1 MSRPQNDDTP
11 LDRAV
16 DQIVHEPIDPARV
29 ELAAS
34 RVWERLS
41 HDAPAVTTPAAPA
54 LSTAS
59 TASTAEPVSLRGCD
73 DFQALIPAYVKGE
86 LSPARAM
93 LLEDHA
99 RGCVP
104 CRRALREA
112 REGKTLETR
121 PAVAQ
126 ASPRGRNVGLAL
138 AAALVMAL
146 GVGLVFMLQEMLA
159 GGSDMARVE
168 SIEGGLYLVDGETSR
183 PLGAGDAL
191 DEGEQIRTAKGSL
204 AMVRMAD
211 GSLIEMNERAALS
224 LDAGRKGNTIH
235 LDRGRIIVQAA
246 KQRKRHLFVATRD
259 AQVAVTG
266 TIFAVNHGT
275 KGSRVSVLEGEV
287 RVKQASRDNI
297 LHPGDQVT
305 THASVAA
312 VPIRREIAW
321 SKDSARYEQLLAELT
336 ALGKDIDAQVE
347 RPGLR
352 YSTRLLDLAPEG
364 TRIWVALPNLSTNLT
379 ETQRILDQRI
389 AGNRLL
395 RDWWSDSLGSS
406 GNERKFRELI
416 ERIGNLGRNLGDEVA
431 VAIGGD
437 EVPVF
442 LAEVANEAA
451 FRSVL
456 EQEIAEVNTRE
467 GKPVLRIVEDPAA
480 INSGAGIERDGMLL
494 WVGDGLFV
502 ASPSA
507 AEIARVAANL
517 EGVEPSPFAQAAF
530 RNRIAQSYEDGAGW
544 LFAADLHTLMAG
556 EGDEADSESAREAE
570 ALGILDMES
579 FIVDRREVEGK
590 VETRAALTFDQP
602 RRGVASWL
610 AAPAPMGT
618 LNFFSP
624 DANLVAAFVV
634 KNPVTILD
642 ELLSIQPELTDELA
656 EVQAE
661 HGFDLRNDLA
671 AALGGEVAIGV
682 DGPLVPS
689 PSWKL
694 VAEVYDPVRLQGTFA
709 QAAARLSAELREQGK
724 PAIELREERRGGRTW
739 YALVGTDPKIEI
751 HYLFEDGYMVAAP
764 SRALLERTLQQR
776 SSGTTLS
783 GHARLRDLLGED
795 GQVNV
800 SGLLYQNLAPVLES
814 AGKLLPRGAG
824 KENGMPEIHSLILG
838 QGPMVGYAYAE
849 QDRILFGSSSES
861 PLGLN
866 LQNLAGLGGILGMI
880 DNAHGEAVQMEE
892 AR

>member
-1 MSRPQNDDTP
+1 MSRPQNDDTL

-16 DQIVHEPIDPARV
+16 DQIVHEPIDPARA

-41 HDAPAVTTPAAPA
+41 QGVPAAEA
-54 LSTAS
+54 TAAPS
-59 TASTAEPVSLRGCD
+59 AAMAEPVSLRGCD
-73 DFQALIPAYVKGE
+73 DFQALIPAYVKGG

-126 ASPRGRNVGLAL
+126 ASPRRRTVGLAL

-146 GVGLVFMLQEMLA
+146 GVGLVFMLQEILA

-224 LDAGRKGNTIH
+224 LGAGRKGITIH

-246 KQRKRHLFVATRD
+246 RQRKRHLFVATRD
-259 AQVAVTG
+259 AQVSVTG
-266 TIFAVNHGT
+266 TIFSVNHGT

-352 YSTRLLDLAPEG
+352 YSTRLLDLAPDG

-389 AGNRLL
+389 AGNEVL
-395 RDWWSDSLGSS
+395 RNWWSDSLGSS
-406 GNERKFRELI
+406 DNEEKFRELI

-437 EVPVF
+437 EDPVF

-456 EQEIAEVNTRE
+456 EQEIAEVNARE
-467 GKPVLRIVEDPAA
+467 GRQVLRIVEDPLAA
-480 INSGAGIERDGMLL
+480 GTAGAAGAAGAEGEGMLL

-502 ASPSA
+502 ASPSPA
-507 AEIARVAANL
+507 GLAGIAANL
-517 EGVEPSPFAQAAF
+517 EGVEPNPFVQSGF
-530 RNRIAQSYEDGAGW
+530 RNRIARSYEDGAGW
-544 LFAADLHTLMAG
+544 LFAADLHSLVAEGQAEASAG
-556 EGDEADSESAREAE
+556 VKAQEAE

-602 RRGVASWL
+602 RRGVASWV
-610 AAPAPMGT
+610 AAPAPMGS

-624 DANLVAAFVV
+624 DANLVAAFIV
-634 KNPVTILD
+634 KNPVTIFD
-642 ELLSIQPELTDELA
+642 ELLSIQPELADELA
-656 EVQAE
+656 QVQAE

-694 VAEVYDPVRLQGTFA
+694 VAEVYDPARLQRTFQ
-709 QAAARLSAELREQGK
+709 QAAARLSAELRDQGK
-724 PAIELREERRGGRTW
+724 PPVELREERRGGRTW
-739 YALVGTDPKIEI
+739 YAMVGTDPKIEI

-800 SGLLYQNLAPVLES
+800 SALVYQNLAPALEA
-814 AGKLLPRGAG
+814 AGKLLPQGGG
-824 KENGMPEIHSLILG
+824 KGNGMPDVRSLILG
-838 QGPMVGYAYAE
+838 HGPMVGYAYAE

-866 LQNLAGLGGILGMI
+866 LQDLSGLGGILGMI

>member
-1 MSRPQNDDTP
+1 MSRPKNDDS
-11 LDRAV
+11 LFDRAV
-16 DQIVHEPIDPARV
+16 DQIVHEPIDPAQV

-41 HDAPAVTTPAAPA
+41 QGAPAAAAPAAPA
-54 LSTAS
+54 LSTA
-59 TASTAEPVSLRGCD
+59 ATAEPVSLRGCD
-73 DFQALIPAYVKGE
+73 DFQALIPAYSQGE

-121 PAVAQ
+121 PAVAK
-126 ASPRGRNVGLAL
+126 ASPRGRTVWLAL

-183 PLGAGDAL
+183 PLGAGDQL

-246 KQRKRHLFVATRD
+246 QQRKRHLFVATRD
-259 AQVAVTG
+259 AEVSVTG
-266 TIFAVNHGT
+266 TIFSVNHGT

-287 RVKQASRDNI
+287 RVKQASRDSI

-321 SKDSARYEQLLAELT
+321 SKDSARYEELLAELT

-389 AGNRLL
+389 AGNRVL

-406 GNERKFRELI
+406 GNEQKFRELI
-416 ERIGNLGRNLGDEVA
+416 ERIGDLGRNLGDEVA
-431 VAIGGD
+431 VAIAD
-437 EVPVF
+437 EEPVF

-451 FRSVL
+451 FLSVL
-456 EQEIAEVNTRE
+456 EQEIAEVNARE
-467 GKPVLRIVEDPAA
+467 GRQVLRIVEDPTAA
-480 INSGAGIERDGMLL
+480 GAAGSEGEGMLL

-507 AEIARVAANL
+507 AGLARIATNL
-517 EGVEPSPFAQAAF
+517 EGVEPNPFVRSGF

-544 LFAADLHTLMAG
+544 LFAADLHSLVAE
-556 EGDEADSESAREAE
+556 EGAEADSESARQAE

-624 DANLVAAFVV
+624 DANLVAAFIV

-642 ELLSIQPELTDELA
+642 ELLSIQPELADELA

-724 PAIELREERRGGRTW
+724 PALELREERRGGRTW

-800 SGLLYQNLAPVLES
+800 SGLLYQNLAPALEA
-814 AGKLLPRGAG
+814 AGKLLPQGGGQGHGVPDVR
-824 KENGMPEIHSLILG
+824 NLILG
-838 QGPMVGYAYAE
+838 HGPMVGYAYAE

>member
-1 MSRPQNDDTP
+1 MSRPKNDDSL

-16 DQIVHEPIDPARV
+16 DQIVHEPIDPAQV

-41 HDAPAVTTPAAPA
+41 QGAPAAAAPA
-54 LSTAS
+54 MA
-59 TASTAEPVSLRGCD
+59 AAAAAVAAEPVSLRGCD
-73 DFQALIPAYVKGE
+73 DFQSLIPAYVQGE

-112 REGKTLETR
+112 REGRTPEVR
-121 PAVAQ
+121 PAAAK
-126 ASPRGRNVGLAL
+126 ASPRSRAVWLGL

-146 GVGLVFMLQEMLA
+146 GVGLVFMFQEMLA
-159 GGSDMARVE
+159 GGSNMARIE

-183 PLGAGDAL
+183 PLGAGDTL
-191 DEGEQIRTAKGSL
+191 DEGEEIRTAKSSL
-204 AMVRMAD
+204 AMVRMVD

-246 KQRKRHLFVATRD
+246 KQRPRHLFVATRD
-259 AQVAVTG
+259 ALVSVTG
-266 TIFAVNHGT
+266 TIFSVNHGT
-275 KGSRVSVLEGEV
+275 KGSRVSVIEGEV
-287 RVKQASRDNI
+287 RVKQSSRDDI
-297 LHPGDQVT
+297 LHPGNQVT
-305 THASVAA
+305 THVSVAA

-321 SKDSARYEQLLAELT
+321 SKNSARYEQLLAELT
-336 ALGKDIDAQVE
+336 ALGRDIDSQVE

-352 YSTRLLDLAPEG
+352 YSTRLLDLAPQG
-364 TRIWVALPNLSTNLT
+364 TRIWVALPNLSTNLA

-389 AGNRLL
+389 AGNQVL
-395 RDWWSDSLGSS
+395 RNWWRDSLGSS
-406 GNERKFRELI
+406 GNDAKFREVI
-416 ERIGNLGRNLGDEVA
+416 ERIGDLGRNLGEEVA
-431 VAIGGD
+431 VAIGAD
-437 EVPVF
+437 EPVF

-456 EQEIAEVNTRE
+456 EQEIARVNSRE
-467 GKPVLRIVEDPAA
+467 SRQVLRLVEDPAA
-480 INSGAGIERDGMLL
+480 AGAVGDGMLL

-502 ASPSA
+502 ASPSPA
-507 AEIARVAANL
+507 GLSRVAANL
-517 EGVEPSPFAQAAF
+517 EGVEANPFVQSGF
-530 RNRIAQSYEDGAGW
+530 RNRIARSYEDGAGW
-544 LFAADLHTLMAG
+544 LFAADLHSLMT
-556 EGDEADSESAREAE
+556 EDDSAQDAEAE

-579 FIVDRREVEGK
+579 VIVDRREIEGK

-634 KNPVTILD
+634 KNPVTIFD
-642 ELLSIQPELTDELA
+642 ELMSIQPELADDLA
-656 EVQAE
+656 RVQAE

-671 AALGGEVAIGV
+671 AALGGEFAFGV

-694 VAEVYDPVRLQGTFA
+694 VAEVYDPARLQRTFE
-709 QAAARLSAELREQGK
+709 QAAAKLSAELREQGK
-724 PAIELREERRGGRTW
+724 PAIEVREERRGGRTW
-739 YALVGTDPKIEI
+739 YSLVGTDPKIEI
-751 HYLFEDGYMVAAP
+751 HYLFEDGYIVAAP

-776 SSGTTLS
+776 SSGTTLA

-800 SGLLYQNLAPVLES
+800 SALLYQNLAPVLES
-814 AGKLLPRGAG
+814 AERLLPPGVRGEG
-824 KENGMPEIHSLILG
+824 HGGPDVRSLILG
-838 QGPMVGYAYAE
+838 HGPMVGYAYAE

>member
-1 MSRPQNDDTP
+1 MSRPKNDDSL
-11 LDRAV
+11 LDQAV

-41 HDAPAVTTPAAPA
+41 QGVPAASAAPSA
-54 LSTAS
+54 AS
-59 TASTAEPVSLRGCD
+59 AATAEPVSLRGCD
-73 DFQALIPAYVKGE
+73 DFQALIPAYAKGE

-112 REGKTLETR
+112 REGKTTETR
-121 PAVAQ
+121 PAAAQ
-126 ASPRGRNVGLAL
+126 ASARGRTVWLAL
-138 AAALVMAL
+138 AAALVMTL
-146 GVGLVFMLQEMLA
+146 GVGLVFMFQEMLA
-159 GGSDMARVE
+159 GGSDMARIE

-183 PLGAGDAL
+183 PLGAGEAL
-191 DEGEQIRTAKGSL
+191 DEGEEIRTAKGSL
-204 AMVRMAD
+204 ALVRMAD
-211 GSLIEMNERAALS
+211 GSLIEMSERAALS
-224 LDAGRKGNTIH
+224 LGAGRKGNTIH
-235 LDRGRIIVQAA
+235 LDRGRIIIQAA

-259 AQVAVTG
+259 AEVSVTG
-266 TIFAVNHGT
+266 TIFSVNHGT
-275 KGSRVSVLEGEV
+275 KGSRVSVIEGEV

-352 YSTRLLDLAPEG
+352 YSTRLLDLAPAE

-389 AGNRLL
+389 AGNEVL
-395 RDWWSDSLGSS
+395 RNWWSDSLGSS
-406 GNERKFRELI
+406 DNEQKFRELI

-431 VAIGGD
+431 VAIGTD
-437 EVPVF
+437 EDPVF

-456 EQEIAEVNTRE
+456 EQEIAAVNARE
-467 GKPVLRIVEDPAA
+467 GRQVLRIVENPTAA
-480 INSGAGIERDGMLL
+480 GADGDGMLL

-502 ASPSA
+502 ASPSS
-507 AEIARVAANL
+507 EGLARVAANL
-517 EGVEPSPFAQAAF
+517 EGVEPNPFVGSGF

-544 LFAADLHTLMAG
+544 LFAADLHSLVA
-556 EGDEADSESAREAE
+556 EGQAEADAQEAE

-579 FIVDRREVEGK
+579 FIVDRREVAGK

-602 RRGVASWL
+602 RRGVASWV
-610 AAPAPMGT
+610 AAPAPMGS

-624 DANLVAAFVV
+624 DANLVAAFIV

-642 ELLSIQPELTDELA
+642 ELLSIQPELADELA
-656 EVQAE
+656 QVQSE

-694 VAEVYDPVRLQGTFA
+694 VAEVYDPARLQQTFE
-709 QAAARLSAELREQGK
+709 QAAAKLSAELREQGK
-724 PAIELREERRGGRTW
+724 PPVELREERRGGRTW
-739 YALVGTDPKIEI
+739 YSMVGTDPKIEI

-776 SSGTTLS
+776 SSGATLS

-800 SGLLYQNLAPVLES
+800 SALLYQNLGPALES
-814 AGKLLPRGAG
+814 AGRLLPPGGRGEG
-824 KENGMPEIHSLILG
+824 HGGPDVRSLILG
-838 QGPMVGYAYAE
+838 HGPMVGYAYAE